1 VRPLLDVFRAPEGV
15 VFYAGVGAQ
24 VPLSFDDIKVGE
36 EFISP
41 GRTVTEMDV
50 VLFAGLSGDYNV
62 LHTDAEHMKSSQFGE
77 RIAHGLLV
85 LSIQQ
90 GLLSRIA
97 PELVE
102 LPMAELAWK
111 FRRPIKIGDTVHV
124 VARVSDK
131 RSAERAG
138 WGLVTIARR
147 VMNQRGEVV
156 QEGESEH
163 MVERRLG

>member
-1 VRPLLDVFRAPEGV
+1 M

-111 FRRPIKIGDTVHV
+111 FRGPIKIGDTVHV

-131 RSAERAG
+131 RSGERAG